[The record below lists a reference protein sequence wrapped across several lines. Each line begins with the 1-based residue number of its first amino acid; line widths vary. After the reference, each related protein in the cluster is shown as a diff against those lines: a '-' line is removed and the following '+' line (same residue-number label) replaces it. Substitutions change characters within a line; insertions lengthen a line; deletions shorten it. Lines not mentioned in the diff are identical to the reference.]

1 MILKYHFNSITVV
14 NRFQKDKNDITSS
27 NSERK
32 SFSNIFIRRIFLVV
46 IFGIGINTIFFFQLN
61 YNDYNTV
68 FAQEI
73 NNDNNNEEL
82 SIENLIE
89 SGSPILGNP
98 DAPITILDFSDFQC
112 PNCGRHVKNTEPI
125 LNETYIQTG
134 KASLVYKY
142 FPVVGF
148 DSVNPA
154 LAGQCSHEQGK
165 FWQFHQLLFANQK
178 PIDSGW
184 VSKDNLKNFASQI
197 SGLDLQKFSEC
208 LDIERYKDH
217 INKDL
222 EMAKKIQLRATPS
235 FIIVNN
241 DGTDPEILTGAHPF
255 PSFAAII
262 DNKLVGE
269 NKQ

>member
-1 MILKYHFNSITVV
+1 MNK
-14 NRFQKDKNDITSS
+14 FQKNKDTAT
-27 NSERK
+27 SERNF
-32 SFSNIFIRRIFLVV
+32 FSNIFIKRIFLL
-46 IFGIGINTIFFFQLN
+46 ILFGIGINTIFFFQL
-61 YNDYNTV
+61 DYIDYYV

-73 NNDNNNEEL
+73 NNNNNKEL
-82 SIENLIE
+82 SIENLIK
-89 SGSPILGNP
+89 SGSPILGNL

-112 PNCGRHVKNTEPI
+112 PNCGRYVKNTEPI

-148 DSVNPA
+148 DSMNPA
-154 LAGQCSHEQGK
+154 LAGQCAQEQGK
-165 FWQFHQLLFANQK
+165 FWQFHQLVFANQK

-208 LDIERYKDH
+208 LDSERYKDH

-222 EMAKKIQLRATPS
+222 EMAKKFQLRATPS
-235 FIIVNN
+235 FLIVNN
-241 DGTDPEILTGAHPF
+241 NGTDPEILTGAHPF
-255 PSFAAII
+255 PSFATII
-262 DNKLVGE
+262 DNKLEE

>member
-1 MILKYHFNSITVV
+1 MNK
-14 NRFQKDKNDITSS
+14 FQKNKDTTT
-27 NSERK
+27 SERNF
-32 SFSNIFIRRIFLVV
+32 FSNIFIKRIFLV
-46 IFGIGINTIFFFQLN
+46 ILFGIGIYTIFFFQL
-61 YNDYNTV
+61 DYIDYYV

-73 NNDNNNEEL
+73 NNNNNNKEL
-82 SIENLIE
+82 SIENLIK
-89 SGSPILGNP
+89 SGSPILGNL

-112 PNCGRHVKNTEPI
+112 PNCGRYVKNTEPI

-148 DSVNPA
+148 DSMNPA
-154 LAGQCSHEQGK
+154 LAGQCAQEQGK
-165 FWQFHQLLFANQK
+165 FWQFHQLVFANQK

-208 LDIERYKDH
+208 LDSERYKDH

-222 EMAKKIQLRATPS
+222 DMAKKFQLQATPS

-262 DNKLVGE
+262 DNKLE
-269 NKQ
+269 KNKQ

>member
-1 MILKYHFNSITVV
+1 MIISFTLVK
-14 NRFQKDKNDITSS
+14 RFQKKKDNTKKNSLDIDQ
-27 NSERK
+27 RR
-32 SFSNIFIRRIFLVV
+32 FIIITL
-46 IFGIGINTIFFFQLN
+46 FGIGTSLIFFPIN
-61 YNDYNTV
+61 YNDFYV

-73 NNDNNNEEL
+73 NNNSEKNEL
-82 SIENLIE
+82 AVENIIK
-89 SGSPILGNP
+89 SDSPLLGNP

-112 PNCGRHVKNTEPI
+112 LNCGRYVKNTEPI
-125 LNETYIQTG
+125 INETYIQSG

-148 DSVNPA
+148 DSMNPA
-154 LAGQCSHEQGK
+154 LAGQCAQEQGL
-165 FWQFHQLLFANQK
+165 FWQFHKLLFANQK

-197 SGLDLQKFSEC
+197 TGLDLQKFSAC
-208 LDIERYKDH
+208 LDSERYKDH

-222 EMAKKIQLRATPS
+222 EMAKKFQLRATPS
-235 FIIVNN
+235 FIIVKN

-262 DNKLVGE
+262 DKKLE
-269 NKQ
+269 ESNKQ

>member
-1 MILKYHFNSITVV
+1 MNK
-14 NRFQKDKNDITSS
+14 FQKNKDTAT
-27 NSERK
+27 SERNF
-32 SFSNIFIRRIFLVV
+32 FSNIFIKRIFLV
-46 IFGIGINTIFFFQLN
+46 ILFGIGINTIFFFQL
-61 YNDYNTV
+61 DYIDYYV

-73 NNDNNNEEL
+73 NNNNNKEL
-82 SIENLIE
+82 SIENLIK
-89 SGSPILGNP
+89 SGSPILGNL
-98 DAPITILDFSDFQC
+98 DAPVTILDFSDFQC
-112 PNCGRHVKNTEPI
+112 PNCGRYVKNTEPI

-148 DSVNPA
+148 DSMNPA
-154 LAGQCSHEQGK
+154 LAGQCSQEQGL
-165 FWQFHQLLFANQK
+165 FWQFHKLLFANQK

-197 SGLDLQKFSEC
+197 PGLDLQKFSEC
-208 LDIERYKDH
+208 LDSEHYKDH

-222 EMAKKIQLRATPS
+222 EMAKKYQLRATPS
-235 FIIVNN
+235 FIIVKNE
-241 DGTDPEILTGAHPF
+241 DADRTDPDILTGAHPF

-262 DNKLVGE
+262 DEKLV

>member
-208 LDIERYKDH
+208 LDSERYKDH

>member
-1 MILKYHFNSITVV
+1 MILKYYFNSFTFV
-14 NRFQKDKNDITSS
+14 NQFQKNKDVIS
-27 NSERK
+27 NIKRK
-32 SFSNIFIRRIFLVV
+32 SFSKIFVRKIFLVI

-61 YNDYNTV
+61 S
-68 FAQEI
+68 
-73 NNDNNNEEL
+73 DNNYTVSAQQISDNNEL
-82 SIENLIE
+82 SIENLIK
-89 SGSPILGNP
+89 SGSPILGNL

-112 PNCGRHVKNTEPI
+112 PNCGRYVKNTEPI
-125 LNETYIQTG
+125 LNKTYIQTG

-148 DSVNPA
+148 DSMNPA
-154 LAGQCSHEQGK
+154 LAGQCSQEQDK
-165 FWQFHQLLFANQK
+165 FWQFHKLLFANQK

-184 VSKDNLKNFASQI
+184 VSKTNLKNFASQI

-208 LDIERYKDH
+208 LDSEHYKDY

-222 EMAKKIQLRATPS
+222 EMAKKFQLRATPS
-235 FIIVNN
+235 FIIMKN

-262 DNKLVGE
+262 DNKLGE
-269 NKQ
+269 KQ

>member
-1 MILKYHFNSITVV
+1 MNK
-14 NRFQKDKNDITSS
+14 FQKNKDTATSEKNF
-27 NSERK
+27 
-32 SFSNIFIRRIFLVV
+32 FSNIFIKRIFLL
-46 IFGIGINTIFFFQLN
+46 ILFGIGINTIFFFQL
-61 YNDYNTV
+61 DYIDYYV

-73 NNDNNNEEL
+73 NNNNNKEL
-82 SIENLIE
+82 SIENLIK
-89 SGSPILGNP
+89 SGSPILGNL

-112 PNCGRHVKNTEPI
+112 PNCGRYVKNTEPI

-148 DSVNPA
+148 DSMNPA
-154 LAGQCSHEQGK
+154 LAGQCAQEQGK
-165 FWQFHQLLFANQK
+165 FWQFHQLVFANQK

-184 VSKDNLKNFASQI
+184 VSKDNLKNFESQI

-208 LDIERYKDH
+208 LDSERYKDH

-222 EMAKKIQLRATPS
+222 EMGKKFQLRATPS

-255 PSFAAII
+255 PSFATII
-262 DNKLVGE
+262 DNKLEE

>member
-1 MILKYHFNSITVV
+1 MILKYHFNAFTFV
-14 NRFQKDKNDITSS
+14 NRFQKNKNINTS
-27 NSERK
+27 NSKKK
-32 SFSNIFIRRIFLVV
+32 SFSNIFTRRIFLIV
-46 IFGIGINTIFFFQLN
+46 IFGIGINTISFFQLN
-61 YNDYNTV
+61 YNDYNSV
-68 FAQEI
+68 IAQEI
-73 NNDNNNEEL
+73 NNDNNNEL
-82 SIENLIE
+82 SIENLIK
-89 SGSPILGNP
+89 SGSPMLGNP
-98 DAPITILDFSDFQC
+98 NAPVTILDFSDFQC

-148 DSVNPA
+148 DSMNPA

-197 SGLDLQKFSEC
+197 PGLDLQKFSEC
-208 LDIERYKDH
+208 LDSERYKNH

-222 EMAKKIQLRATPS
+222 EMAKKFQLRATPS

-262 DNKLVGE
+262 DNKLVEE
-269 NKQ
+269 NKP

>member
-1 MILKYHFNSITVV
+1 MRLKYHCNSFTFV
-14 NRFQKDKNDITSS
+14 NRFQKNKDITN
-27 NSERK
+27 NSEGK
-32 SFSNIFIRRIFLVV
+32 SFSKIFIRKILLVV
-46 IFGIGINTIFFFQLN
+46 VFGIGINTIFFFHLN
-61 YNDYNTV
+61 YNDYNI
-68 FAQEI
+68 FAQET
-73 NNDNNNEEL
+73 NDNNEL
-82 SIENLIE
+82 SIENLIK
-89 SGSPILGNP
+89 SGSPILGNL

-112 PNCGRHVKNTEPI
+112 PNCGRYVKNTEPI

-148 DSVNPA
+148 DSMNPA
-154 LAGQCSHEQGK
+154 LAGQCAQEQGK
-165 FWQFHQLLFANQK
+165 FWQFHQLVFANQK

-208 LDIERYKDH
+208 LDSERYKDH

-222 EMAKKIQLRATPS
+222 EMGKKFQLRATPS

-255 PSFAAII
+255 TSFAAII
-262 DNKLVGE
+262 DNKLE
-269 NKQ
+269 KNKQ